1 MKCRLSGFVR
11 HLSDAV
17 CASAVSTEHVFS
29 LVVHNDGTGS
39 YYVSQRARIPA
50 EFGVKSGVH
59 DAKSQF

>member
-1 MKCRLSGFVR
+1 M
-11 HLSDAV
+11 

-29 LVVHNDGTGS
+29 LVGHKDGS
-39 YYVSQRARIPA
+39 YYVSQRARIRA

>member
-1 MKCRLSGFVR
+1 M
-11 HLSDAV
+11 